1 MYYYKHQ
8 YSNDLWPLKIKRNC
22 ILLINRSKLLIK
34 LIIKNAVGLILDN
47 FGIVGFLFFSPIPV
61 DSSHISLHFDNIL
74 SPKAPIY
81 FILNVLKRSLILA
94 YGPTGGVSVLN
105 ITLLVGGNAGGRLF
119 KGRCFGLCIS
129 ARLFISKL
137 QRSKLL
143 SFRTRSLHEEIF
155 PNS

>member
-61 DSSHISLHFDNIL
+61 DSSHFSLHFDNIL
-74 SPKAPIY
+74 RPKAPKY

-94 YGPTGGVSVLN
+94 YGPTGGISVLN
-105 ITLLVGGNAGGRLF
+105 ITLLVRRKRREVL
-119 KGRCFGLCIS
+119 
-129 ARLFISKL
+129 KL
-137 QRSKLL
+137 GHQTAFLYCVKPFAPRH
-143 SFRTRSLHEEIF
+143 F
-155 PNS
+155 

>member
-34 LIIKNAVGLILDN
+34 LIIKNAVGSILDN

-61 DSSHISLHFDNIL
+61 DSSHFSLHFDNIL
-74 SPKAPIY
+74 SPKAPKY

-94 YGPTGGVSVLN
+94 YGPTGGVSVYNFTCRRKRREVLKLGHQ
-105 ITLLVGGNAGGRLF
+105 IAFLYCVKPFALVF
-119 KGRCFGLCIS
+119 DFS
-129 ARLFISKL
+129 A
-137 QRSKLL
+137 
-143 SFRTRSLHEEIF
+143 
-155 PNS
+155 